1 MKLRDKERMP
11 TFLLVWLGQIV
22 SLFGSSLTE
31 FALGVWV
38 YQTTGSITQFALIS
52 VFIHLPNLLIS
63 PLAGA
68 VVDRFSR
75 RGAMIL
81 NDIISIT
88 GTLILMGLVFS
99 QRLEVWHIYV
109 AVSVSSISGAFQWP
123 AYMASIPQLVP
134 MNELNRANGMV
145 QVSRAIAK
153 ISGPTIAGILVGS
166 IGIGSILI
174 IDSGTFILGLMTLL
188 FVRFPKVDHSTSQ
201 RKPFNF
207 QQLWKETRSA
217 WNYILIRPGLRKL
230 LSFFAIT
237 YFTEGMLA
245 ILFWPLVLT
254 FATSKEL
261 GLILSISGCGMLL
274 GSVAVSVWGGPK
286 NRMKAILWLVG
297 LQGLCLCLGGF
308 KPSVILAGIG
318 GFGYLFARPFIV
330 SSNHTIWQS
339 KVPLELQ
346 GRIFSLQS
354 VVERSLLI
362 LSHLTVGPLAD
373 RVLEPMMKPDGI
385 LADSVGKII
394 GVGVGRGTGLLF
406 MLIGIL
412 NLVAVLVAYRMPR
425 LRRVEKEIPDAIAII
440 SYQ

>member
-1 MKLRDKERMP
+1 MKLRDKQRMP

-81 NDIISIT
+81 NDIISVI

-109 AVSVSSISGAFQWP
+109 AVSVSSICSAFQWP

-134 MNELNRANGMV
+134 MNELSRANGMV

-153 ISGPTIAGILVGS
+153 ISGPTIAGILVGT

-174 IDSGTFILGLMTLL
+174 IDSGTFIFGFIILL
-188 FVRFPKVDHSTSQ
+188 LVRFPKVEHSSCQ
-201 RKPFNF
+201 RQPLNF

-245 ILFWPLVLT
+245 ILFWPLVLS
-254 FATSKEL
+254 FATSKDL
-261 GLILSISGCGMLL
+261 GLILSISGCGMLF
-274 GSVAVSVWGGPK
+274 GSIAVSVWGGPK

-339 KVPLELQ
+339 KVPFELQ

-362 LSHLTVGPLAD
+362 LSHISVGPLAD
-373 RVLEPMMKPDGI
+373 RVLEPMMKPDGL
-385 LADSVGKII
+385 LADSIGKII
-394 GVGVGRGTGLLF
+394 GVGTGRGIGLLF

-412 NLVAVLVAYRMPR
+412 NIVAALIAYRMPR

-440 SYQ
+440 S

>member
-1 MKLRDKERMP
+1 MP

-68 VVDRFSR
+68 VVDRWSR

-81 NDIISIT
+81 NDIISIL

-99 QRLEVWHIYV
+99 QRLEVWHIYI
-109 AVSVSSISGAFQWP
+109 AVSVSSISSAFQWP

-134 MNELNRANGMV
+134 MNELSRANGMV

-174 IDSGTFILGLMTLL
+174 IDSGTFVLGLITLL
-188 FVRFPKVDHSTSQ
+188 LVRFPKIESSSSQ
-201 RKPFNF
+201 QQPLNF
-207 QQLWKETRSA
+207 KQLWKETRSA

-230 LSFFAIT
+230 LSFFAVT

-245 ILFWPLVLT
+245 ILFWPLVLS

-339 KVPLELQ
+339 KVPFELQ

-354 VVERSLLI
+354 IVERSLLI

-373 RVLEPMMKPDGI
+373 RVLEPMMKPDGL

-394 GVGVGRGTGLLF
+394 GVGAGRGTGLLF

-425 LRRVEKEIPDAIAII
+425 LRRVEKEIPDAISPSLSNSPI
-440 SYQ
+440 

>member
-68 VVDRFSR
+68 VVDRWSR

-81 NDIISIT
+81 NDIISVI

-99 QRLEVWHIYV
+99 HRLEVWHIYV

-174 IDSGTFILGLMTLL
+174 IDSGTFVLGLITLL
-188 FVRFPKVDHSTSQ
+188 LVRFPKVDHSTSQ

-207 QQLWKETRSA
+207 KQLWKETRSA

-230 LSFFAIT
+230 LSFL
-237 YFTEGMLA
+237 EG
-245 ILFWPLVLT
+245 F
-254 FATSKEL
+254 
-261 GLILSISGCGMLL
+261 
-274 GSVAVSVWGGPK
+274 
-286 NRMKAILWLVG
+286 
-297 LQGLCLCLGGF
+297 
-308 KPSVILAGIG
+308 
-318 GFGYLFARPFIV
+318 
-330 SSNHTIWQS
+330 SS
-339 KVPLELQ
+339 
-346 GRIFSLQS
+346 F
-354 VVERSLLI
+354 
-362 LSHLTVGPLAD
+362 
-373 RVLEPMMKPDGI
+373 
-385 LADSVGKII
+385 
-394 GVGVGRGTGLLF
+394 
-406 MLIGIL
+406 
-412 NLVAVLVAYRMPR
+412 
-425 LRRVEKEIPDAIAII
+425 
-440 SYQ
+440 

>member
-1 MKLRDKERMP
+1 MKLRDKQRMP

-68 VVDRFSR
+68 MVDRFSR
-75 RGAMIL
+75 RWAMIL
-81 NDIISIT
+81 NDIISVI

-109 AVSVSSISGAFQWP
+109 AVSVSSICGAFQWP

-134 MNELNRANGMV
+134 MNKLSRANGMV

-153 ISGPTIAGILVGS
+153 ISGPTIAGILVSS

-174 IDSGTFILGLMTLL
+174 IDSGTFVFGLIILLL
-188 FVRFPKVDHSTSQ
+188 VRFPKVEHSISQ
-201 RKPFNF
+201 RQPFNF

-245 ILFWPLVLT
+245 ILFWPLVLS
-254 FATSKEL
+254 FATSKDL
-261 GLILSISGCGMLL
+261 GLILSISGCGMLF
-274 GSVAVSVWGGPK
+274 GSIAVSVWGGPK

-339 KVPLELQ
+339 KVPFELQ

-354 VVERSLLI
+354 IVERSLLI
-362 LSHLTVGPLAD
+362 LSHITVGPLAD
-373 RVLEPMMKPDGI
+373 RVLEPMMKPDGF
-385 LADSVGKII
+385 LADSIGKII
-394 GVGVGRGTGLLF
+394 GVGAGRGTGLLF

-412 NLVAVLVAYRMPR
+412 NIVAVLVAYRMPR

>member
-1 MKLRDKERMP
+1 MP

-81 NDIISIT
+81 NDIISVM

-109 AVSVSSISGAFQWP
+109 AVSVSSICSAFQWP

-134 MNELNRANGMV
+134 MNELSRANGMV

-153 ISGPTIAGILVGS
+153 ISGPTIAGILVGT

-174 IDSGTFILGLMTLL
+174 IDSGTFIFGFIILL
-188 FVRFPKVDHSTSQ
+188 LVRFPKVEHSSSQ
-201 RKPFNF
+201 GQPLNF
-207 QQLWKETRSA
+207 KQLWKETRSA

-245 ILFWPLVLT
+245 ILFWPLVLS
-254 FATSKEL
+254 FATSKDL
-261 GLILSISGCGMLL
+261 GLILSISGCGMLF
-274 GSVAVSVWGGPK
+274 GSIAVSVWGGPK

-339 KVPLELQ
+339 KVPFELQ

-362 LSHLTVGPLAD
+362 LSHISVGPLAD
-373 RVLEPMMKPDGI
+373 RVLEPMMKPDGL
-385 LADSVGKII
+385 LADSIGKII
-394 GVGVGRGTGLLF
+394 GVGTGRGIGLLF

-412 NLVAVLVAYRMPR
+412 NIVAALIAYRMPR

-440 SYQ
+440 S

>member
-1 MKLRDKERMP
+1 MKPWDKERMP

-22 SLFGSSLTE
+22 SMFGSSLTE

-52 VFIHLPNLLIS
+52 VCIHLPNLLIS

-68 VVDRFSR
+68 IVDRSSR
-75 RGAMIL
+75 RGAMII
-81 NDIISIT
+81 NDIIAAV
-88 GTLILMGLVFS
+88 GTLILMVLVFS
-99 QRLEVWHIYV
+99 NRLEVWHIYV
-109 AVSVSSISGAFQWP
+109 AVCVSSISGAFQWP

-134 MNELNRANGMV
+134 RNDLSRANGMV

-153 ISGPTIAGILVGS
+153 ISGPTVAGILVGS

-174 IDSGTFILGLMTLL
+174 IDSATFVLGLITLL
-188 FVRFPKVDHSTSQ
+188 IVRFPKVEPSKSQ
-201 RKPFNF
+201 QQPLNFNR
-207 QQLWKETRSA
+207 LWQETLSA
-217 WNYILIRPGLRKL
+217 WNYILIRPGLKKL
-230 LSFFAIT
+230 LGFFAVT
-237 YFTEGMLA
+237 YFTEGMLQ
-245 ILFWPLVLT
+245 ILFWPVVLT
-254 FATSKEL
+254 FASSQQL

-274 GSVAVSVWGGPK
+274 GSVAVSVSGGPK

-308 KPSVILAGIG
+308 RPSIFLAGIG

-339 KVPLELQ
+339 KIPFELQ

-362 LSHLTVGPLAD
+362 ISHLTVGPLAD
-373 RVLEPMMKPDGI
+373 RVLEPMMKPGGL
-385 LADSVGKII
+385 LADSIGQII
-394 GVGVGRGTGLLF
+394 GVGAGRGSGLLF

-412 NLVAVLVAYRMPR
+412 NIVAALIAYQMPR
-425 LRRVEKEIPDAIAII
+425 LRRVEKEIPDAIPVI
-440 SYQ
+440 S